1 MPEVG
6 DTSNGDEILEVK
18 ELSDNQTLIRTEGT
32 LSDEDFR
39 VKLINEHHPRG
50 VTVKHAH
57 FAIDFFGKLQYDR
70 EIGGRVLQSLV
81 DIWHGNAVEEKIDE
95 WRNSPSQEGL
105 PGYNLDYI
113 FYAMA
118 WILEQEDIN
127 YEPDGRD
134 ASKQREIDE
143 ILRQQDVIT
152 PEGRKGSELA
162 ISLFCDI
169 ANGTHP
175 VEAFYRVNL
184 RI

>member
-1 MPEVG
+1 MVDVG

-18 ELSDNQTLIRTEGT
+18 ELSENQTLIRTEGT

-57 FAIDFFGKLQYDR
+57 FAIDFYGKLQYDR
-70 EIGGRVLQSLV
+70 EIGGKVLQSIIDV
-81 DIWHGNAVEEKIDE
+81 WHGTDVEEQVSE
-95 WRNSPSQEGL
+95 WNSALDNQDL
-105 PGYNLDYI
+105 PGYNLDYVFWGI
-113 FYAMA
+113 A

-127 YEPDGRD
+127 YNPEERD
-134 ASKQREIDE
+134 SSKQSEIDE
-143 ILRQQDVIT
+143 ILQKQDVTT
-152 PEGRKGSELA
+152 PPGRKGSELA

>member
-1 MPEVG
+1 MVEVG
-6 DTSNGDEILEVK
+6 DTSNGDEIFWVK
-18 ELSDNQTLIRTEGT
+18 ELSDNQTLVRTEGT

-39 VKLINEHHPRG
+39 VKLINEHHPIG

-81 DIWHGNAVEEKIDE
+81 DIWHGSAVEEVLNE
-95 WRNSPSQEGL
+95 WRDSGREMDL

-113 FYAMA
+113 FYAMDG
-118 WILEQEDIN
+118 ILEQEDVN
-127 YEPDGRD
+127 YDPGGRD
-134 ASKQREIDE
+134 DSKQREIDE
-143 ILRQQDVIT
+143 ILQEQGVTT
-152 PEGRKGSELA
+152 PEGREGSELA

-175 VEAFYRVNL
+175 VEAFYRVGL